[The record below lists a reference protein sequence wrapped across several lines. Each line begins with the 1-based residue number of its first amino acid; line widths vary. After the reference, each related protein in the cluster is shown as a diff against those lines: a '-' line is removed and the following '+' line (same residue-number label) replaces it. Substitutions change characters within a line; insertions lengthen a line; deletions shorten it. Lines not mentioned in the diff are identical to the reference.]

1 MEQLTSYFIEKFD
14 SGIIHILFN
23 TKDKWVD
30 YHRQNDNRYLIG
42 QPEDYPSEDEHK
54 YLLEIPEEFIPLDK
68 DEIMY
73 VKTEIQNKDQINFYY
88 IPTSLLG
95 FGKRSSDANK
105 RRMPE
110 NKIYFKEVKI

>member
-54 YLLEIPEEFIPLDK
+54 
-68 DEIMY
+68 
-73 VKTEIQNKDQINFYY
+73 
-88 IPTSLLG
+88 
-95 FGKRSSDANK
+95 
-105 RRMPE
+105 
-110 NKIYFKEVKI
+110 